1 MIWYAYGRDSEWF
14 MGVSVAFHS
23 REGGRELYSTQVAAL
38 KGYEDANT
46 KALTLWEETY
56 PNNLFIALTDTF
68 STKVFFQAC
77 LPALSLLC
85 EP

>member
-1 MIWYAYGRDSEWF
+1 MVHGGKR
-14 MGVSVAFHS
+14 GVSFE
-23 REGGRELYSTQVAAL
+23 RGRKGIILYQVAAL